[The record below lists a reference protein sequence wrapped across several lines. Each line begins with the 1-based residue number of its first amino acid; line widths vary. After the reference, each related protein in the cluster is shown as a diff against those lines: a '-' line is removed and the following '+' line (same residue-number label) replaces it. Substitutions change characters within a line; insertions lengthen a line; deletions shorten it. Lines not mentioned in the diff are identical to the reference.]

1 MAICLNEGRWGE
13 LIDPFNGVAD
23 LERKLIKTPLS
34 PDKTFDD
41 DPLRMMRAVRFAA
54 QLDYRIDTSTL
65 KSIREHASRLKIV
78 APERISVELN
88 KIMEVDKP
96 SYGLGLLFTSGLMKE
111 IMPEICA
118 LQGVEEVE
126 GHLHKDNF
134 YHTLEVVDNLARTS
148 ENLWLR
154 WAALLHDIGKPRTKK
169 FIKPAGWTFRG
180 HEFVGSKM
188 IPKIFKRLHLPT
200 DARMKYVQKMVM
212 MSSRPASLVDDT
224 VTDSAVRRLLFD
236 AGDDVEDLMLLCE
249 ADLTT
254 KNERKKRRYLNNF
267 KEVRLKFKE
276 VEERDHIRNFQPP
289 VSGEEIMEHFGIG
302 PSRVIGEIKEALK
315 EAILE
320 GHIPNEKQAALALME
335 EVAQKLGLTK

>member
-54 QLDYRIDTSTL
+54 QLDYRIDTGTL
-65 KSIREHASRLKIV
+65 KSIEHASRLKIV
-78 APERISVELN
+78 APERISVELIKSWKSTN
-88 KIMEVDKP
+88 R
-96 SYGLGLLFTSGLMKE
+96 LMVWDCSSLWIDE
-111 IMPEICA
+111 RIMPEICA

-212 MSSRPASLVDDT
+212 MSSRPASPSTIQLQIQPFVACCST
-224 VTDSAVRRLLFD
+224 LET
-236 AGDDVEDLMLLCE
+236 ML
-249 ADLTT
+249 
-254 KNERKKRRYLNNF
+254 K
-267 KEVRLKFKE
+267 
-276 VEERDHIRNFQPP
+276 I
-289 VSGEEIMEHFGIG
+289 
-302 PSRVIGEIKEALK
+302 
-315 EAILE
+315 
-320 GHIPNEKQAALALME
+320 
-335 EVAQKLGLTK
+335 